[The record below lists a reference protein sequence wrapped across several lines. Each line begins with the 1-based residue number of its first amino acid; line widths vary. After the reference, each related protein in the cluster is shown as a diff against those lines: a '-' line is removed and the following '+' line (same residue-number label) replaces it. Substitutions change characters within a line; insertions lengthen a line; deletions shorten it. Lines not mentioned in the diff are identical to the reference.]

1 MHTFSI
7 DLKLGN
13 VKIIYIYLNETC
25 VTKGVLIYPV
35 CFQDASDE
43 SLG

>member
-7 DLKLGN
+7 DPKLGN
-13 VKIIYIYLNETC
+13 VKNYIYLNETC

-35 CFQDASDE
+35 CLQDASDE